1 VSWATVRGWRPSRI
15 GLRLL
20 AFNLLVVFVPVVGV
34 LYLTVY
40 ETRLLRMQEV
50 SMVQQ
55 GRLLE
60 AALAGAPALDAES
73 ASALLA
79 RIEPKGDARYRVY
92 DAQGVLLADS
102 ARGRPP
108 APVEKAD
115 RYEPTPDV
123 DVRDRLLYRIGAWL
137 ANSRKAVRSWLP
149 RSAGETGVDES
160 NERQPE
166 IQAALAGRYGSAT
179 RPTPGQRSVTM
190 YSALPIQRAQAVAGA
205 VVVSQSTFRILQ
217 ALYDVRL
224 RIFRVVV
231 ASLVAAAALTGIAS
245 MTIVGPLSR
254 LRARASALADRRM
267 PLPAGFPEAG
277 RSDELGALARALEEM
292 TRRVNDHVELVQSF
306 AADVSHEFKN
316 PLASIRIAAEMVAV
330 ADTESDRQRFLTL
343 LTRDVD
349 RLERLVTGLREMA
362 IVGERIE
369 QEPTEAVDLK
379 PLLEDI
385 ARRFELSDGHRVEV
399 AADRGGR
406 QALVRGSRERLAQ
419 VFENLVGNAVSFSPN
434 REPVTIDLSGRGRS
448 WVVTVEDRG
457 PGLPKGH
464 LDRIFGRF
472 FTYRPGHQR
481 DHHVGLGLAIA
492 KQIVDGYG
500 GTITAS
506 NRSEG
511 GARFEVSLPVTT
523 AAHTTINR
531 SAAIAANPSNR

>member
-1 VSWATVRGWRPSRI
+1 VNWAAIRGWRPSRI

-34 LYLTVY
+34 LYLNVY
-40 ETRLLRMQEV
+40 ETRLLRMQEA

-55 GRLLE
+55 ARLLV
-60 AALAGAPALDAES
+60 AALAETSALDGDS
-73 ASALLA
+73 ASRLLA

-92 DAQGVLLADS
+92 DAHGALLADS

-108 APVEKAD
+108 SPVEKSD
-115 RYEPTPDV
+115 RYESTPDV

-137 ANSRKAVRSWLP
+137 ANSRKAVRSWVTPPP
-149 RSAGETGVDES
+149 REAGVDELGV
-160 NERQPE
+160 RQPE

-231 ASLVAAAALTGIAS
+231 ASIVTAAVLTAVAA

-267 PLPAGFPEAG
+267 PLPAGFPEAE

-316 PLASIRIAAEMVAV
+316 PLASIRTAAEMVAI
-330 ADTESDRQRFLTL
+330 ADTEADRQRFLAL

-362 IVGERIE
+362 VVGERIE
-369 QEPTEAVDLK
+369 QEPTEAVALE

-385 ARRFELSDGHRVEV
+385 ARRFELSDGHRVEL
-399 AADRGGR
+399 AADRRGSL
-406 QALVRGSRERLAQ
+406 AHVRASRERLAQ

-434 REPVTIDLSGRGRS
+434 GEPVTIHLSRRERS
-448 WVVTVEDRG
+448 WVVAVDDRG
-457 PGLPKGH
+457 PGIPEGH

-472 FTYRPGHQR
+472 FTYRPGQHR

-492 KQIVDGYG
+492 KQIVEGYH

-506 NRSEG
+506 NRAEG
-511 GARFEVSLPVTT
+511 GARFEVSLP
-523 AAHTTINR
+523 AGLAHRSKTIR
-531 SAAIAANPSNR
+531 QELMS